1 VASTGEK
8 RECNQQTGRRN
19 IQKLRDYFGK
29 GISFS
34 EIAAAINAQFGT
46 EYTRNAANGRARR
59 MGLAGPE
66 QPGSRPD
73 DVSRPA
79 NPHPPRLH
87 EAVERHIPRAQRP
100 GRC

>member
-1 VASTGEK
+1 MQSTDWAVEHSDA
-8 RECNQQTGRRN
+8 
-19 IQKLRDYFGK
+19 LRDYVAK

-46 EYTRNAANGRARR
+46 DYTRNAAIGRARR

-66 QPGSRPD
+66 QPGCRPG

-79 NPHPPRLH
+79 NPYQPRLH
-87 EAVERHIPRAQRP
+87 EAVERHIPRA
-100 GRC
+100 